1 MTTDPSGESAV
12 VDAEAD
18 RPLYRFGSPA
28 ERTRAITH
36 SLLLV
41 AGAFL
46 VAGLLGTAA
55 VDVLDLLGITE
66 ESAPVA
72 VTLASTSVH
81 FGGFLLVCLGYVAWQ
96 DCRSLV
102 PASLPSVRSLAVIAV
117 GFVVLL
123 GSLNALEVLFAQF
136 GLEPADNVAIEAGR
150 DNPRL
155 YLYMVPVVILLNS
168 PAEELLFRGL
178 VQGRFRRAYGVV
190 PGILAASAVFGA
202 IHYVALV
209 GSGSQLV
216 YVAIAAAAG
225 LILGAA
231 YEIAGNLLVPIA
243 IHAFWNVGIYLLL
256 YVEATGVL

>member
-12 VDAEAD
+12 VDAETD
-18 RPLYRFGSPA
+18 RPLYQFGSHE
-28 ERTRAITH
+28 ERTRAVTH

-46 VAGLLGTAA
+46 VAGLLGAA
-55 VDVLDLLGITE
+55 TLDLLGLLGLTE

-72 VTLASTSVH
+72 VTLASTAVH
-81 FGGFLLVCLGYVAWQ
+81 FLGFLLVCVGYVVWQ

-102 PASLPSVRSLAVIAV
+102 PATLPSLRSVAVIAV
-117 GFVVLL
+117 GFVVLV
-123 GSLNALEVLFAQF
+123 GSLNALEILFSQF
-136 GLEPADNVAIEAGR
+136 GLEPAENVAIEAGK
-150 DNPRL
+150 DNPEL
-155 YLYMVPVVILLNS
+155 YLFMIPIVILLNA

-209 GSGSQLV
+209 GSGSQFV

-231 YEIAGNLLVPIA
+231 YEITGNLVVPTVV
-243 IHAFWNVGIYLLL
+243 HALWNVAIYTLL
-256 YVEATGVL
+256 YVDATSVL